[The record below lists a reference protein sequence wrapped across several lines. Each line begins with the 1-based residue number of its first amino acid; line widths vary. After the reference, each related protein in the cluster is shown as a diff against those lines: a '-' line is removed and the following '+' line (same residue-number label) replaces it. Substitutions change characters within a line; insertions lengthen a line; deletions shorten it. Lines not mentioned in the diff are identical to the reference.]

1 MRPRSFEGLE
11 RFMGLRGYIII
22 AEDNDDQRELLAML
36 LEREGFEVEQA
47 CDGQG
52 LLDLVGRLRNQ
63 GDLSA
68 LTLIISDIMM
78 PAVSG
83 FDALEALRREHLNVP
98 FVFLSALSDQQTL
111 ARAKEM
117 GALGVLRKPFDLN
130 AMHQVLN
137 ELTLAAVSAA

>member
-1 MRPRSFEGLE
+1 
-11 RFMGLRGYIII
+11 MGLRGYIII
-22 AEDNDDQRELLAML
+22 AEDNDDQRELLAL
-36 LEREGFEVEQA
+36 LLAREGFEVEEA

-78 PAVSG
+78 PEVSG
-83 FDALEALRREHLNVP
+83 FDALEALRRERVDVP

-111 ARAKEM
+111 ARAREM
-117 GALGVLRKPFDLN
+117 GALGMLGKPFDID
-130 AMHQVLN
+130 AMRQMVN
-137 ELTLAAVSAA
+137 KLTPAPVSAA

>member
-1 MRPRSFEGLE
+1 
-11 RFMGLRGYIII
+11 MGLRGYIVI

-52 LLDLVGRLRNQ
+52 LLDVVSRLRNQ

-83 FDALEALRREHLNVP
+83 FDALEALRRERVDVP
-98 FVFLSALSDQQTL
+98 VVFLSALNDQQTL
-111 ARAKEM
+111 ARARDL
-117 GALGVLRKPFDLN
+117 GALDVLGKPFDIG
-130 AMHQVLN
+130 AMRQVLN
-137 ELTLAAVSAA
+137 GFTPASVSAA